1 MANYIQKKDWQI
13 SESLA
18 TPESAYLRRREFIQ
32 GTALTSLVTVGALY
46 GCGPSTPPKSLPE
59 IAWNDT
65 EKSIYPSKRNSVF
78 ELDLSLIHI

>member
-13 SESLA
+13 SENLA

-59 IAWNDT
+59 IEWNNTDCLLYT
-65 EKSIYPSKRNSVF
+65 SDAADE
-78 ELDLSLIHI
+78 